1 MGDILS
7 GVVLGIGAPNR
18 TSDGRAV
25 QCAIV
30 LGDEHGLSRI
40 YADFDGSMNRIRVW
54 DVIECEVYVNTSDSR
69 PESWKLDSVSVRSK
83 VKKSHEKR
91 RILDSSTLSCGDDD
105 PIDFLNRNK
114 RSVAVIRQSVTGIGY
129 GMDVRRFDESPDWVT
144 AQRET
149 PQKPYV
155 WWESTAGKKHHHQLC
170 AHEAYEW
177 LRKNPSNTSQLWSNL
192 HIEDIEWTKWL
203 LVGNTKDRRNSWVVV
218 HVHRLLN
225 KSDSCDLT
233 LERGRG
239 DSWPYLPIEDLRSR
253 RKAVAGQ
260 KLLFAK
266 G

>member
-1 MGDILS
+1 MSEIIS

-18 TSDGRAV
+18 ASDGRAV

-30 LGDEHGLSRI
+30 LGDDHGLSRI
-40 YADFDGSMNRIRVW
+40 YADFDGKMNRMRVW
-54 DVIECEVYVNTSDSR
+54 DVVECGVHINSSDNR
-69 PESWKLDSVSVRSK
+69 AESWKLDGVSVVSK

-91 RILDSSTLSCGDDD
+91 RILESCELACGDDD
-105 PIDFLNRNK
+105 PIDYLNAGR
-114 RSVAVIRQSVTGIGY
+114 RSVALIRQSVTGIGY
-129 GMDVRRFDESPDWVT
+129 GMDVRKFDESPDWVT

-155 WWESTAGKKHHHQLC
+155 WWESSAGKKHHHQLC

-177 LRKNPSNTSQLWSNL
+177 LRKNPSKTSQLWSNL

-203 LVGNTKDRRNSWVVV
+203 LVGNTKDRRTSWVIV
-218 HVHRLLN
+218 HVHRLLS
-225 KSDSCDLT
+225 KPDTVDILKDDA
-233 LERGRG
+233 RKDG
-239 DSWPYLPIEDLRSR
+239 WPYLPINELRSR
-253 RKAVAGQ
+253 RKAAAGQ